1 MGNVFGMDWEC
12 IDRHEGIVGTK
23 VWARGLGIHIGPEGA
38 KGYSPKVLPIQI
50 QGYWEGIG
58 GMIVEERFKGIERN
72 DSQVDFKEIV
82 K

>member
-38 KGYSPKVLPIQI
+38 KGYSPKVFCQ
-50 QGYWEGIG
+50 YRYRDIG
-58 GMIVEERFKGIERN
+58 KVLGG
-72 DSQVDFKEIV
+72 
-82 K
+82 